1 MLLQTVIHLPPTSN
15 KTAREEQTR
24 KDGDFSPKR
33 ERASERKGKDHCCA
47 VLVVKSTPLLV
58 SFPSRFAARAGGCLG
73 VGVSVRRVYADL
85 REGKFCV
92 RAFDGVRYLLIF
104 LGRFFRVV
112 LMLN

>member
-1 MLLQTVIHLPPTSN
+1 M
-15 KTAREEQTR
+15 
-24 KDGDFSPKR
+24 
-33 ERASERKGKDHCCA
+33 
-47 VLVVKSTPLLV
+47 LVVKSTPLLV

-73 VGVSVRRVYADL
+73 VGVSVRVRRVYADL